1 MVELVV
7 SYCAKALLLI
17 TGLIAYVYLI
27 AFLYPKLLLQ
37 TGKRTTADR
46 GLKKYR
52 CEGGRAIA
60 YEPGIAARRYVRQ
73 YILTDIQGEKRLR
86 CQLSPEV
93 TSIVYEIS
101 VFDWQNRCIH
111 TAVITEPEIQTPGLS
126 ESVRLPAQA
135 SYIHLT
141 VREVNELLLPGE
153 GIDRDGWKRIGIF
166 TALTVVTTVIE
177 SLVLNSVLIF
187 AADMGFQFTQTVGGY
202 SLGLAFLE
210 AVIIGCLMSLLIVRS
225 HCREALRGHRIRWRQ
240 LFSRH

>member
-1 MVELVV
+1 MGNTVLGLFGVGL
-7 SYCAKALLLI
+7 AAAL
-17 TGLIAYVYLI
+17 A
-27 AFLYPKLLLQ
+27 
-37 TGKRTTADR
+37 
-46 GLKKYR
+46 
-52 CEGGRAIA
+52 
-60 YEPGIAARRYVRQ
+60 
-73 YILTDIQGEKRLR
+73 
-86 CQLSPEV
+86 
-93 TSIVYEIS
+93 
-101 VFDWQNRCIH
+101 
-111 TAVITEPEIQTPGLS
+111 
-126 ESVRLPAQA
+126 
-135 SYIHLT
+135 
-141 VREVNELLLPGE
+141 ELLLPGE